1 MAKTPR
7 MFYRKWNESWY
18 VTIQGRQ
25 FNLGRNE
32 SEARRKYAK
41 LISQHRPPSLDAP
54 VSVLIDRFLDWC
66 KVNRSVRTHGF
77 YKDILDSFR
86 GSIGNTLTVDD
97 LRAYHVSTWIDTRFP
112 KASDNYKNN
121 LIRGVQRCFNWAI
134 KQGHLERSP
143 VQHIEKPQQT
153 PRESYI
159 DKTQWKV
166 LQNKLH
172 DQDFRDYLTILWE
185 TGCRPIEART
195 VEDKHIHDS
204 RAVFE
209 RMNSKG
215 KKIQRTVYFNDK
227 AMRIINRQRKKYK
240 TGPLLRNSQGNPWTK
255 DAIKCRFQRLDL
267 PFKVSA
273 YDFRHGFATRAIES
287 GKLSDL
293 EIALLMGHRDT
304 RMLAT
309 VYQHVGQKHLHK
321 AVRKLA

>member
-1 MAKTPR
+1 MAKTPE
-7 MFYRKWNESWY
+7 MFKRNWNDSYY
-18 VTIQGRQ
+18 VTIKGRQ
-25 FNLGRNE
+25 FNLGRDV

-41 LISQHRPPSLDAP
+41 LIAQHRPPALDAP
-54 VSVLIDRFLDWC
+54 VVVLIDRFLEWV
-66 KVNRSVRTHGF
+66 KLNRAVRTHDF
-77 YKDILDSFR
+77 YKEILDSFKH
-86 GSIGNTLTVDD
+86 SIGNTLTVDD
-97 LRAYHVSTWIDTRFP
+97 CKPYHISTWIDTRYP
-112 KASDNYKNN
+112 SASDNYKNN
-121 LIRGVQRCFNWAI
+121 LIRGVQRAFNWAV
-134 KQGHLERSP
+134 KQGHLDRSP

-153 PRESYI
+153 PRETFI

-166 LQNKLH
+166 LQKKLR

-195 VEDKHIHDS
+195 MEAHHIHDS
-204 RAVFE
+204 RVVFE

-215 KKIQRTVYFNDK
+215 KKIQRSIYLNERV
-227 AMRIINRQRKKYK
+227 MRIVNRLRKKHK

-255 DAIKCRFQRLDL
+255 DAIKCRFQRLEL
-267 PFKVSA
+267 PFEVTA

-293 EIALLMGHRDT
+293 EISLLLGHTTT

-321 AVRKLA
+321 ALRKLG